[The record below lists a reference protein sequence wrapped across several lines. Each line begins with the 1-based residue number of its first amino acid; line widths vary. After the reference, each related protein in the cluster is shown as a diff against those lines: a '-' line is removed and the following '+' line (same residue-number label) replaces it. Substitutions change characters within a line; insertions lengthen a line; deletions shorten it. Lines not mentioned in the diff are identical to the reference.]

1 LRNSITKTQAYSK
14 RRIGV
19 ELIQAK
25 DLGKVYGISKEG
37 ASRRRDFEIPSLLLF
52 LFLRFELIQLIEGF
66 YVLIEYIASISIK
79 GFLLL
84 LKAGQF
90 GCCLG

>member
-1 LRNSITKTQAYSK
+1 LRNSITKTQACPK
-14 RRIGV
+14 RGIGV

-25 DLGKVYGISKEG
+25 DLGKVHGISKEG
-37 ASRRRDFEIPSLLLF
+37 ASRRRDFEIPSLLFFPVSRL
-52 LFLRFELIQLIEGF
+52 ELVQLIKGF
-66 YVLIEYIASISIK
+66 HAPREYIASTSIK

-90 GCCLG
+90 GYCLG

>member
-1 LRNSITKTQAYSK
+1 LRNSITKTQAYPK

-19 ELIQAK
+19 EIIQAK
-25 DLGKVYGISKEG
+25 DLGEVYSISKEG

-52 LFLRFELIQLIEGF
+52 PFSRLELIQFVKGF
-66 YVLIEYIASISIK
+66 HAPAEHITNTSTK

-90 GCCLG
+90 GYYLG